1 MYGISIVCWS
11 IFNEIRF
18 MAEFHG
24 IDWSFFDQGITPR
37 RGGWGALSRI
47 TISSDCGSLSRF
59 LTFYQGREQQ
69 GQYQRSA
76 GIFFSPSVKFMPMTI
91 GWTGIVSLLLQIGP
105 HVVQPFFRLWTEPIL
120 SINTNGSPWTFLF
133 RKASVRFIGLD
144 SAYLTSLRKNREVA
158 TASLAW
164 ISSSIS
170 V

>member
-1 MYGISIVCWS
+1 MGVGYNDINGEASL
-11 IFNEIRF
+11 

-24 IDWSFFDQGITPR
+24 SDRSFLIGESHPR
-37 RGGWGALSRI
+37 RREWGVLSRI
-47 TISSDCGSLSRF
+47 ALALIVALYPDFWLFVGGENNRNSIKGRQASF
-59 LTFYQGREQQ
+59 FYIGKVEN
-69 GQYQRSA
+69 G
-76 GIFFSPSVKFMPMTI
+76 MPMRT
-91 GWTGIVSLLLQIGP
+91 GWTGIVCQLLQIRP

-120 SINTNGSPWTFLF
+120 SKNTNGSPWTFLF